1 MFFRDIVGHSDLKRR
16 LVEMVDS
23 GRIPHAQLYTGAE
36 GVGKLALALA
46 VAQYICCEHREG
58 GESCGRCPSCVQF
71 AKLSHP
77 DLHFVF
83 PMATRDGVKVCSDMV
98 DTFRSA
104 VLKNPYISLEEWM
117 NEASDGKTVQIYA
130 AEGEEIIRKLT
141 FKPYQGQ
148 YKVMI
153 VWIPEKMHE
162 ACANK
167 VLKILEEPSP
177 DTVFMLVS
185 DRVDNV
191 LGTIYSRCQRIAVP
205 PIDKKD
211 MELALREKFSVD
223 EEEVAYLVKNA
234 MGSWGR
240 MLGLMKESEDARYDF
255 ELFVQMMR
263 LAWGLD
269 VKGIKNWTEQVAAL
283 SREGQIRFLQKAQR
297 LIRENFILRL
307 RNRDLTYM
315 NSAEMAFAAKFAQ
328 FIHEKN
334 VVQIMEEL
342 ALAEAQIA
350 QNGNTKIILFHLEII
365 LYKLLKKVR
374 Q

>member
-36 GVGKLALALA
+36 GVGKLALAIA

-83 PMATRDGVKVCSDMV
+83 PIAKSDRVKVCD
-98 DTFRSA
+98 DAIGEFRSA
-104 VLKNPYISLEEWM
+104 VLENPYLTLEEWM
-117 NEASDGKTVQIYA
+117 DMASDRKAVHIYTT
-130 AEGEEIIRKLT
+130 EGDEMIKKLS
-141 FKPYQGQ
+141 FKAYQGR

-153 VWIPEKMHE
+153 VWIAEKMNVE
-162 ACANK
+162 CANK
-167 VLKILEEPSP
+167 ILKLLEEPEA

-185 DRVDNV
+185 DRPDDV

-205 PIDKKD
+205 PIDAKD
-211 MELALREKFSVD
+211 MEQALRARYDVEAD
-223 EEEVAYLVKNA
+223 EVEYLVKNA
-234 MGSWGR
+234 MGSWGK
-240 MLGLMKESEDARYDF
+240 MLGLMKESEESKMDF

-263 LAWGLD
+263 LAWNLD
-269 VKGIKNWTEQVAAL
+269 VKGIRQWTEQVSKL
-283 SREGQIRFLQKAQR
+283 TRDGQVRFLQKAQR
-297 LIRENFILRL
+297 MIRENFVLRL
-307 RNRDLTYM
+307 NNRQLTYM
-315 NSAEMAFAAKFAQ
+315 NKAEMEFASKFAR

-334 VVQIMEEL
+334 VVLIMEEL

-350 QNGNTKIILFHLEII
+350 QNGNAKIILFHLEIL
-365 LYKLLKKVR
+365 LYKLLKKPR

>member
-1 MFFRDIVGHSDLKRR
+1 MFFRDIVGHSELKRR
-16 LVEMVDS
+16 LIEMVDS

-83 PMATRDGVKVCSDMV
+83 PMATRVGVKVCSDMV
-98 DTFRSA
+98 DTLRSA

-162 ACANK
+162 TCANK

>member
-1 MFFRDIVGHSDLKRR
+1 MFFRDIIGHSELKRR

-36 GVGKLALALA
+36 GVGKLALAIA

-83 PMATRDGVKVCSDMV
+83 PYAKSDRVKVCNDMV
-98 DTFRSA
+98 EEFRKA
-104 VLKNPYISLEEWM
+104 VLDNPYLSLEEWM
-117 NEASDGKTVQIYA
+117 ERASDKKSVQIYT
-130 AEGEEIIRKLT
+130 AEGDEIIRKLT
-141 FKPYQGQ
+141 FKAYQGQ

-153 VWIPEKMHE
+153 VWIAEKMNE
-162 ACANK
+162 ECANK

-185 DRVDNV
+185 DRPDAV

-205 PIDKKD
+205 PIEAKD
-211 MELALREKFSVD
+211 MAEALREKYDVG
-223 EEEVAYLVKNA
+223 EAEVYYLVKNA
-234 MGSWGR
+234 MGSWGK
-240 MLGLMKESEDARYDF
+240 MLGLLKESEESRVDF

-263 LAWGLD
+263 LAWNLD
-269 VKGIKNWTEQVAAL
+269 VKGIRAWTEQVAKL
-283 SREGQIRFLQKAQR
+283 SREGQIRFLQKSQR
-297 LIRENFILRL
+297 MVRENFILRL
-307 RNRDLTYM
+307 NNSQLTYM
-315 NSAEMAFAAKFAQ
+315 NRDEMAFASKFAR
-328 FIHEKN
+328 FIHERN
-334 VVQIMEEL
+334 VVEIMEEL

-350 QNGNTKIILFHLEII
+350 QNGNTKIILFHLEIL
-365 LYKLLKKVR
+365 LYKLLKR
-374 Q
+374 SRE

>member
-1 MFFRDIVGHSDLKRR
+1 MFFKDIVGHSELKRR
-16 LVEMVDS
+16 LTEMVDS

-36 GVGKLALALA
+36 GVGKLALAIA

-77 DLHFVF
+77 DLHLVF
-83 PMATRDGVKVCSDMV
+83 PIAKTDGVKVCNDMV
-98 DTFRSA
+98 DAFRSA
-104 VLKNPYISLEEWM
+104 VLANPYISLNDWM
-117 NEASDGKTVQIYA
+117 NEASDGKAVHIYTS
-130 AEGEEIIRKLT
+130 EGDEIIRKLS
-141 FKPYQGQ
+141 FKPYQGR

-153 VWIPEKMHE
+153 IWIPEKMNVE
-162 ACANK
+162 CANK

-185 DRVDNV
+185 DRADDV

-205 PIDKKD
+205 PIDKD
-211 MELALREKFSVD
+211 EMEKALCERYSLAD
-223 EEEVAYLVKNA
+223 EVVPYLVKNA
-234 MGSWGR
+234 LGSWSR
-240 MLGLMKESEDARYDF
+240 MMGLMKETEESRYDF

-263 LAWGLD
+263 LAWTLD
-269 VKGIKNWTEQVAAL
+269 VKGIKTWTEQVAAL
-283 SREGQIRFLQKAQR
+283 PREGQMRFLQKAQR

-307 RNRDLTYM
+307 RNRELTYM
-315 NSAEMAFAAKFAQ
+315 NNDELAFAAKFAQ

-334 VVQIMEEL
+334 VVQIMDEL

-350 QNGNTKIILFHLEII
+350 QNGNTKIILFHLEIL
-365 LYKLLKKVR
+365 LYKLLKKKR
-374 Q
+374 E

>member
-1 MFFRDIVGHSDLKRR
+1 MFFRDIVGHSELKRR
-16 LVEMVDS
+16 LIEMVDS

-191 LGTIYSRCQRIAVP
+191 LGTIYSRCQRIAVS
-205 PIDKKD
+205 PIEKKD

-269 VKGIKNWTEQVAAL
+269 VKGIKIWTEQVAAL

>member
-1 MFFRDIVGHSDLKRR
+1 MFFRDIVGHSELKCR

-269 VKGIKNWTEQVAAL
+269 VKGIKIWTEQVATL

>member
-1 MFFRDIVGHSDLKRR
+1 MFFRDIVGHSELKRR
-16 LVEMVDS
+16 LIEMVDS

-58 GESCGRCPSCVQF
+58 GESCGECPSCVQF

-77 DLHFVF
+77 DLHLVF
-83 PMATRDGVKVCSDMV
+83 PMATRDGVKVCNDVV
-98 DTFRSA
+98 DLFRSA
-104 VLKNPYISLEEWM
+104 VLDNPYLSLADWM
-117 NEASDGKTVQIYA
+117 NQVSDGKTVQIYA

-185 DRVDNV
+185 DRPDDV

-205 PIDKKD
+205 PIEAKEL
-211 MELALREKFSVD
+211 ELAVRERYG
-223 EEEVAYLVKNA
+223 VAEDDVPYLVKNA

-240 MLGLMKESEDARYDF
+240 MLSLLRETEESKYDF

-269 VKGIKNWTEQVAAL
+269 VKGIRAWTEQVAAL
-283 SREGQIRFLQKAQR
+283 PREGQIRFLQKSQR

-307 RNRDLTYM
+307 NNRQLTYM
-315 NSAEMAFAAKFAQ
+315 NRDEMAFAAKFAR
-328 FIHEKN
+328 FIHERN

-350 QNGNTKIILFHLEII
+350 QNGNTKIILFHLEIL

>member
-1 MFFRDIVGHSDLKRR
+1 MFFRDIVGHSELKRR

-36 GVGKLALALA
+36 GVGKLAIALA

-104 VLKNPYISLEEWM
+104 VLRNPYISLEEWM

-130 AEGEEIIRKLT
+130 AEGDEILRKLS
-141 FKPYQGQ
+141 FKPYQGR

-153 VWIPEKMHE
+153 VWMPEKMHA
-162 ACANK
+162 ACANR
-167 VLKILEEPSP
+167 VLKILEEPSL

-185 DRVDNV
+185 DRPDDV

-205 PIDKKD
+205 PIEAKD
-211 MELALREKFSVD
+211 MEVGMREKFSVD
-223 EEEVAYLVKNA
+223 DGDVAYLVKNA
-234 MGSWGR
+234 MGSWSK
-240 MLGLMKESEDARYDF
+240 MMGLMKETEESRYDF

-263 LAWGLD
+263 LAWNLD
-269 VKGIKNWTEQVAAL
+269 VKGIRQWTEQVAAL
-283 SREGQIRFLQKAQR
+283 SREGQIRFLQKSQR

-307 RNRDLTYM
+307 RNRQLSYM
-315 NSAEMAFAAKFAQ
+315 NREEMAFAAKFAQ

-350 QNGNTKIILFHLEII
+350 QNGNAKIILFHLEIL
-365 LYKLLKKVR
+365 LYKLLKR
-374 Q
+374 SRE

>member
-1 MFFRDIVGHSDLKRR
+1 MFFRDIIGHRELKGR
-16 LVEMVDS
+16 LVSMVDS

-46 VAQYICCEHREG
+46 VAQYICCEHRSG
-58 GESCGRCPSCVQF
+58 GEPCGECPSCVQF

-83 PMATRDGVKVCSDMV
+83 PMATRDGVKVCGDVV
-98 DTFRSA
+98 DVFRSA
-104 VLKNPYISLEEWM
+104 VLDNPYLSLEDWM
-117 NEASDGKTVQIYA
+117 NQASDGKTVQIYA
-130 AEGEEIIRKLT
+130 AEGEEIIRKLS
-141 FKPYQGQ
+141 FKPYQGE

-185 DRVDNV
+185 DRPDNV
-191 LGTIYSRCQRIAVP
+191 LGTIYSRCQRISVP
-205 PIDKKD
+205 PIEAKD
-211 MELALREKFSVD
+211 MESALRERFSVD
-223 EEEVAYLVKNA
+223 DREVAYLVKNA
-234 MGSWGR
+234 MGSWGK
-240 MLGLMKESEDARYDF
+240 MLGLLKETEESKYDF

-269 VKGIKNWTEQVAAL
+269 VKGIKVWSEQVAAL
-283 SREGQIRFLQKAQR
+283 PREGQIRFLQKSQR

-307 RNRDLTYM
+307 NNRRLSYM
-315 NSAEMAFAAKFAQ
+315 NREEMDFAMKFSR
-328 FIHEKN
+328 FIHECN

-350 QNGNTKIILFHLEII
+350 QNGNTKIILFHLEIL
-365 LYKLLKKVR
+365 LYRLLKKSR

>member
-1 MFFRDIVGHSDLKRR
+1 MFFRDIVGHSELKRR

-23 GRIPHAQLYTGAE
+23 GRIPHAQLYTGAV
-36 GVGKLALALA
+36 GVGKLALAIA

-83 PMATRDGVKVCSDMV
+83 PIAKSDRVKVCDDV
-98 DTFRSA
+98 IGEFRSA
-104 VLKNPYISLEEWM
+104 VLENPYLTLEEWM
-117 NEASDGKTVQIYA
+117 DMASDRKTVHIYTT
-130 AEGEEIIRKLT
+130 EGDEMIRKLS
-141 FKPYQGQ
+141 FKAYQGR

-153 VWIPEKMHE
+153 VWIAEKMNVE
-162 ACANK
+162 CANK
-167 VLKILEEPSP
+167 ILKLLEEPEA

-185 DRVDNV
+185 DRPDDV

-205 PIDKKD
+205 PIDVKD
-211 MELALREKFSVD
+211 MEQALCARYDVGV
-223 EEEVAYLVKNA
+223 EEVEYLVKNA
-234 MGSWGR
+234 MGSWGK
-240 MLGLMKESEDARYDF
+240 MLGLMKESEESRMDF

-263 LAWGLD
+263 LAWNLD
-269 VKGIKNWTEQVAAL
+269 VKGIRQWTEQVGRL
-283 SREGQIRFLQKAQR
+283 TRDGQVRFLQKSQR
-297 LIRENFILRL
+297 MIRENFILRL
-307 RNRDLTYM
+307 NNRQLTYM
-315 NSAEMAFAAKFAQ
+315 NKAEMEFAVKFAR

-334 VVQIMEEL
+334 VVEIMEEL

-350 QNGNTKIILFHLEII
+350 QNGNTKIILFHLEIL
-365 LYKLLKKVR
+365 LYKLLKKPR

>member
-1 MFFRDIVGHSDLKRR
+1 MFFRDIVGHGELKRR
-16 LVEMVDS
+16 LIEMVDS

-46 VAQYICCEHREG
+46 VAQYICCEHRER
-58 GESCGRCPSCVQF
+58 GESCGRCPSCMQF
-71 AKLSHP
+71 AKLAHP
-77 DLHFVF
+77 DLHLVF
-83 PMATRDGVKVCSDMV
+83 PMATRDGVKVCGDMV

-104 VLKNPYISLEEWM
+104 VLVNPYISLNEWM
-117 NEASDGKTVQIYA
+117 NEASDGKSVQIYA

-185 DRVDNV
+185 DRPDDV

-205 PIDKKD
+205 PIDVKD
-211 MELALREKFSVD
+211 MEGALREKFSV
-223 EEEVAYLVKNA
+223 EESDVAYLVKNA

-240 MLGLMKESEDARYDF
+240 MLGLMKESEESRYDF

-263 LAWGLD
+263 LAWNLD
-269 VKGIKNWTEQVAAL
+269 VKGIRAWTEQVAAL
-283 SREGQIRFLQKAQR
+283 SREGQIRFLQKSQR

-307 RNRDLTYM
+307 RNSQLSYM
-315 NSAEMAFAAKFAQ
+315 SAEEMAFAAKFAQ

-350 QNGNTKIILFHLEII
+350 QNGNTKIILFHLEIL
-365 LYKLLKKVR
+365 LYKLLKR
-374 Q
+374 RRE

>member
-83 PMATRDGVKVCSDMV
+83 PMATRDGVKVCSDML

-104 VLKNPYISLEEWM
+104 VFGNPYISLEEWM

-148 YKVMI
+148 YKVML

-185 DRVDNV
+185 DRVEDV
-191 LGTIYSRCQRIAVP
+191 LGTIYSRCQRITVP

-211 MELALREKFSVD
+211 MELALRDRYSVVDD
-223 EEEVAYLVKNA
+223 EVTYLVKNA

-263 LAWGLD
+263 LAWVLD

-307 RNRDLTYM
+307 RSRELTYM
-315 NSAEMAFAAKFAQ
+315 NSAEMAFATKFAQ

-350 QNGNTKIILFHLEII
+350 QNGNTKIILFHLEIL
-365 LYKLLKKVR
+365 LYKLLKKSR
-374 Q
+374 E

>member
-1 MFFRDIVGHSDLKRR
+1 MFFRNIVGHSELKRR
-16 LVEMVDS
+16 LIDMVDS

-46 VAQYICCEHREG
+46 VAQYICCEHREE

-77 DLHFVF
+77 DLHLVF
-83 PMATRDGVKVCSDMV
+83 PIATRDGVKVCGDMV

-104 VLKNPYISLEEWM
+104 VLANAYISLNEWM
-117 NEASDGKTVQIYA
+117 NEASDGKSVQIYA

-167 VLKILEEPSP
+167 VLKRLEEPSP

-185 DRVDNV
+185 DRPDDV
-191 LGTIYSRCQRIAVP
+191 LGTIYSRCQRITVP
-205 PIDKKD
+205 PIDAKD
-211 MELALREKFSVD
+211 MEVALRDKFSVAD
-223 EEEVAYLVKNA
+223 SDVAYLVKNA

-240 MLGLMKESEDARYDF
+240 MLGLMKEGEESRYDF

-263 LAWGLD
+263 LAWNLD
-269 VKGIKNWTEQVAAL
+269 VKGIRVWTEQVAAL
-283 SREGQIRFLQKAQR
+283 SREGQIRFLQKSQR

-307 RNRDLTYM
+307 YNSQLSYM
-315 NSAEMAFAAKFAQ
+315 SAEEMKFAAKFAQ

>member
-1 MFFRDIVGHSDLKRR
+1 MFFRDIVGHSELKRR
-16 LVEMVDS
+16 LIEMVDS

-98 DTFRSA
+98 DMFRSA

-191 LGTIYSRCQRIAVP
+191 LGTIYSRCQRIAVSS
-205 PIDKKD
+205 IEKKD

-350 QNGNTKIILFHLEII
+350 QNGNTKIILFHLEIL

>member
-1 MFFRDIVGHSDLKRR
+1 MFFRDIVGHSELKRR

-58 GESCGRCPSCVQF
+58 GEPCGRCPSCVQF

-83 PMATRDGVKVCSDMV
+83 PMATRDGVKVCSDML

-104 VLKNPYISLEEWM
+104 VLGNPYISLEEWM

-148 YKVMI
+148 YKVMLI
-153 VWIPEKMHE
+153 WIPEKMHE

-185 DRVDNV
+185 DKADDV
-191 LGTIYSRCQRIAVP
+191 LGTIYSRCQRITVP

-211 MELALREKFSVD
+211 MELALRDKFSVD
-223 EEEVAYLVKNA
+223 EEEVVYLVKNA

-240 MLGLMKESEDARYDF
+240 MLGLMRETEDARYDF

-263 LAWGLD
+263 LAWNLD
-269 VKGIKNWTEQVAAL
+269 VKGIKSWTEQVAAL
-283 SREGQIRFLQKAQR
+283 PREGQIRFLQKSQR

-307 RNRDLTYM
+307 RSRELTYM
-315 NSAEMAFAAKFAQ
+315 NSAEMAFATKFAQ

-365 LYKLLKKVR
+365 LYKLLKKSR
-374 Q
+374 E

>member
-1 MFFRDIVGHSDLKRR
+1 MFFRDIVGHSELKRR

-36 GVGKLALALA
+36 GVGKLALAIA

-58 GESCGRCPSCVQF
+58 GDSCGRCPSCVQF

-83 PMATRDGVKVCSDMV
+83 PIAKSDRVKVCD
-98 DTFRSA
+98 DAIGEFRSA
-104 VLKNPYISLEEWM
+104 VLENPYLTLEEWM
-117 NEASDGKTVQIYA
+117 DMASDRKAVHIYTT
-130 AEGEEIIRKLT
+130 EGDEMIRKLS
-141 FKPYQGQ
+141 FKAYQGR

-153 VWIPEKMHE
+153 VWIAEKMNVE
-162 ACANK
+162 CANK
-167 VLKILEEPSP
+167 ILKLLEEPEA

-185 DRVDNV
+185 DRPDDV

-205 PIDKKD
+205 PIDAKD
-211 MELALREKFSVD
+211 MQQALSARYDVEAD
-223 EEEVAYLVKNA
+223 EVEYLVKNA
-234 MGSWGR
+234 MGSWGK
-240 MLGLMKESEDARYDF
+240 MLGLMKESEESKMDF

-263 LAWGLD
+263 LAWNLD
-269 VKGIKNWTEQVAAL
+269 VKGIRQWTEQVSKL
-283 SREGQIRFLQKAQR
+283 TRDGQVRFLQKAQKM
-297 LIRENFILRL
+297 IRENFILRL
-307 RNRDLTYM
+307 NNRQLTYM
-315 NSAEMAFAAKFAQ
+315 NKAEVEFASKFAR

-334 VVQIMEEL
+334 VVLIMEEL

-350 QNGNTKIILFHLEII
+350 QNGNAKIILFHLEIL
-365 LYKLLKKVR
+365 LYKLLKKPR

>member
-1 MFFRDIVGHSDLKRR
+1 MFFRDIVGHSELKSR
-16 LVEMVDS
+16 LIEMVDS

-36 GVGKLALALA
+36 GVGKLALAIA

-83 PMATRDGVKVCSDMV
+83 PIAKSDRVKVCD
-98 DTFRSA
+98 DAIGEFRSA
-104 VLKNPYISLEEWM
+104 VLENPYLTLEEWM
-117 NEASDGKTVQIYA
+117 DMASDRKAVHIYTT
-130 AEGEEIIRKLT
+130 EGDEMIKKLS
-141 FKPYQGQ
+141 FKAYQGR

-153 VWIPEKMHE
+153 VWIAEKMNVE
-162 ACANK
+162 CANK
-167 VLKILEEPSP
+167 ILKLLEEPEA

-185 DRVDNV
+185 DRPDDV

-205 PIDKKD
+205 PIDAKD
-211 MELALREKFSVD
+211 MEQALRARYDVEAD
-223 EEEVAYLVKNA
+223 EVEYLVKNA
-234 MGSWGR
+234 MGSWGK
-240 MLGLMKESEDARYDF
+240 MLGLMKESEESKMDF

-263 LAWGLD
+263 LAWNLD
-269 VKGIKNWTEQVAAL
+269 VKGIRQWTEQVSKL
-283 SREGQIRFLQKAQR
+283 TRDGQVRFLQKAQR
-297 LIRENFILRL
+297 MIRENFVLRL
-307 RNRDLTYM
+307 NNRQLTYM
-315 NSAEMAFAAKFAQ
+315 NKAEMEFASKFAR

-334 VVQIMEEL
+334 VVLIMEEL

-350 QNGNTKIILFHLEII
+350 QNGNAKIILFHLEIL
-365 LYKLLKKVR
+365 LYKLLKRVR

>member
-1 MFFRDIVGHSDLKRR
+1 MFFRDIVGHSELKRR
-16 LVEMVDS
+16 LIEMVDS
-23 GRIPHAQLYTGAE
+23 GRIPHAQLSTGAE

-58 GESCGRCPSCVQF
+58 GESCGRCPSCMQF
-71 AKLSHP
+71 AKLAHP
-77 DLHFVF
+77 DLHLVF

-104 VLKNPYISLEEWM
+104 VLANPYISLNEWM
-117 NEASDGKTVQIYA
+117 NVASDGKTVQIYA

-185 DRVDNV
+185 DRPDDV

-205 PIDKKD
+205 PIDAKD
-211 MELALREKFSVD
+211 MDGALREKFSV
-223 EEEVAYLVKNA
+223 EESDVAYLVKNA

-240 MLGLMKESEDARYDF
+240 MLGLMKESEESRYDF

-263 LAWGLD
+263 LAWNLD
-269 VKGIKNWTEQVAAL
+269 VKGIRAWTEQVAAL
-283 SREGQIRFLQKAQR
+283 SREGQIRFLQKSQR

-307 RNRDLTYM
+307 RNSQLSYM
-315 NSAEMAFAAKFAQ
+315 NAEEMAFAAKFAQ

-350 QNGNTKIILFHLEII
+350 QNGNTKIILFHLEIL
-365 LYKLLKKVR
+365 LYKLLKKR
-374 Q
+374 RE

>member
-1 MFFRDIVGHSDLKRR
+1 MFFRDIVGHSELKRR

-36 GVGKLALALA
+36 GVGKLALAIA

-83 PMATRDGVKVCSDMV
+83 PIAKSDRVKVCD
-98 DTFRSA
+98 DAIGEFRGA
-104 VLKNPYISLEEWM
+104 VLENPYLTLEEWM
-117 NEASDGKTVQIYA
+117 DMASDRKAVHIYTT
-130 AEGEEIIRKLT
+130 EGDEMIRKLS
-141 FKPYQGQ
+141 FKAYQGR

-153 VWIPEKMHE
+153 VWIAEKMNVE
-162 ACANK
+162 CANK
-167 VLKILEEPSP
+167 ILKLLEEPEA

-185 DRVDNV
+185 DRPDDV

-205 PIDKKD
+205 PIDAKD
-211 MELALREKFSVD
+211 MQQALSARYDVEAD
-223 EEEVAYLVKNA
+223 EVEYLVKNA
-234 MGSWGR
+234 MGTWGK
-240 MLGLMKESEDARYDF
+240 MLGLMKESEESKMDF

-263 LAWGLD
+263 LAWNLD
-269 VKGIKNWTEQVAAL
+269 VKGIRQWTEQVSKL
-283 SREGQIRFLQKAQR
+283 TRDGQVRFLQKAQKM
-297 LIRENFILRL
+297 IRENFVLRL
-307 RNRDLTYM
+307 NNRQLTYM
-315 NSAEMAFAAKFAQ
+315 NKAEMEFASKFAR

-334 VVQIMEEL
+334 VVLIMEEL

-350 QNGNTKIILFHLEII
+350 QNGNAKIILFHLEIL
-365 LYKLLKKVR
+365 LYKLLKKPR

>member
-1 MFFRDIVGHSDLKRR
+1 MFFRNIVGHSELKRR
-16 LVEMVDS
+16 LIDMVDS

-46 VAQYICCEHREG
+46 VAQYICCEHREE

-77 DLHFVF
+77 DLHLVF
-83 PMATRDGVKVCSDMV
+83 PIATRDGVKVCGDMV

-104 VLKNPYISLEEWM
+104 VLANAYISLNEWM
-117 NEASDGKTVQIYA
+117 NEASDGKSVQIYA

-185 DRVDNV
+185 DRPDDV
-191 LGTIYSRCQRIAVP
+191 LGTIYSRCQRITVP
-205 PIDKKD
+205 PIDAND
-211 MELALREKFSVD
+211 MEVALRDKFSVAD
-223 EEEVAYLVKNA
+223 SDVAYLVKNA

-240 MLGLMKESEDARYDF
+240 MLGLMKESEESRYDF

-263 LAWGLD
+263 LAWNLD
-269 VKGIKNWTEQVAAL
+269 VKGIRVWTEQVAAL
-283 SREGQIRFLQKAQR
+283 SREGQIRFLQKSQR

-307 RNRDLTYM
+307 YNSQLSYM
-315 NSAEMAFAAKFAQ
+315 SAEEMKFAAKFAQ

>member
-1 MFFRDIVGHSDLKRR
+1 MFFRDIVGHSELKRR

-58 GESCGRCPSCVQF
+58 GESCGRCPSCVQV
-71 AKLSHP
+71 ANLSHP

-98 DTFRSA
+98 ATFRSG
-104 VLKNPYISLEEWM
+104 VLRNPYISLEEWM

-191 LGTIYSRCQRIAVP
+191 LGTIYSRCQRIAVS

-211 MELALREKFSVD
+211 MELVLREKFSVD

>member
-1 MFFRDIVGHSDLKRR
+1 MFFRDIVGHSELKRR
-16 LVEMVDS
+16 LIEMVDS

-130 AEGEEIIRKLT
+130 AEGEEIIRKLA

-167 VLKILEEPSP
+167 ALKILEEPSP

-191 LGTIYSRCQRIAVP
+191 LGTIYSRCQRIAVS

-350 QNGNTKIILFHLEII
+350 QNGNTKIILFHLEIL

>member
-1 MFFRDIVGHSDLKRR
+1 MFFRDIVGHSELKRR
-16 LVEMVDS
+16 LIEMVDS

-104 VLKNPYISLEEWM
+104 VLRNPYISLEEWM

-191 LGTIYSRCQRIAVP
+191 LGTIYSRCQRIAVS

-211 MELALREKFSVD
+211 MELVLREKFSVD

>member
-1 MFFRDIVGHSDLKRR
+1 MFFRDIVGHSELKRR
-16 LVEMVDS
+16 LIEMVDS
-23 GRIPHAQLYTGAE
+23 GRIPHAQLYTGSE

-58 GESCGRCPSCVQF
+58 GEPCGRCPSCAQF

-98 DTFRSA
+98 DVFRNA
-104 VLKNPYISLEEWM
+104 VLENPYITLEEWM
-117 NEASDGKTVQIYA
+117 RDASDNKTVQIYA
-130 AEGEEIIRKLT
+130 AEGKEILHKLS

-153 VWIPEKMHE
+153 VWLPEKMNVE
-162 ACANK
+162 CANK

-185 DRVDNV
+185 DKPDDV

-205 PIDKKD
+205 PIDKRD
-211 MELALREKFSVD
+211 MEQALRERYSVAD
-223 EEEVAYLVKNA
+223 EDVAYLVKNA

-240 MLGLMKESEDARYDF
+240 MLGLLKETEESRYDF

-263 LAWGLD
+263 LAWVLD
-269 VKGIKNWTEQVAAL
+269 VKGIKNWIEQVAAL

-307 RNRDLTYM
+307 RNRELTYM
-315 NSAEMAFAAKFAQ
+315 NKDELAFAAKFAQ

-350 QNGNTKIILFHLEII
+350 QNGNAKIILFHLEII

>member
-1 MFFRDIVGHSDLKRR
+1 MFFKDIVGHSELKRR
-16 LVEMVDS
+16 LTEMVDS

-36 GVGKLALALA
+36 GVGKLALAIA

-77 DLHFVF
+77 DLHLVF
-83 PMATRDGVKVCSDMV
+83 PIAKTDGVKVCNDMV
-98 DTFRSA
+98 DAFRSA
-104 VLKNPYISLEEWM
+104 VLANPYISLNDWM
-117 NEASDGKTVQIYA
+117 NEASDGKAVHIYTS
-130 AEGEEIIRKLT
+130 EGDEIIRKLS
-141 FKPYQGQ
+141 FKPYQGR

-153 VWIPEKMHE
+153 IWIPEKMNVE
-162 ACANK
+162 CANK

-185 DRVDNV
+185 DRADDV

-205 PIDKKD
+205 PIDKD
-211 MELALREKFSVD
+211 EMEKALRERYSLAD
-223 EEEVAYLVKNA
+223 EVVPFLVKNA
-234 MGSWGR
+234 LGSWSR
-240 MLGLMKESEDARYDF
+240 MMGLIKETEESRYDF

-263 LAWGLD
+263 LAWTLD
-269 VKGIKNWTEQVAAL
+269 VKGIKTWTEQVAAL
-283 SREGQIRFLQKAQR
+283 PREGQMRFLQKAQR

-307 RNRDLTYM
+307 RNRELTYM
-315 NSAEMAFAAKFAQ
+315 NNDELAFAAKFAQ

-334 VVQIMEEL
+334 VVQIMDEL

-350 QNGNTKIILFHLEII
+350 QNGNTKIILFHLEIL
-365 LYKLLKKVR
+365 LYKLLKKKR
-374 Q
+374 E

>member
-1 MFFRDIVGHSDLKRR
+1 MFFRDIVGHSELKQR
-16 LVEMVDS
+16 LIEMVDS

-77 DLHFVF
+77 DLHLVF
-83 PMATRDGVKVCSDMV
+83 PIAKTDGVKVCNDMV
-98 DTFRSA
+98 DAFRSA
-104 VLKNPYISLEEWM
+104 VLVNPYISLNDWM
-117 NEASDGKTVQIYA
+117 NEASDGKAAHIYTS
-130 AEGEEIIRKLT
+130 EGDEIIRKLS
-141 FKPYQGQ
+141 FKPYQGR

-153 VWIPEKMHE
+153 IWIPEKMNVE
-162 ACANK
+162 CANK

-185 DRVDNV
+185 DRADDV

-205 PIDKKD
+205 PIDKD
-211 MELALREKFSVD
+211 EMEKALRERYSLAD
-223 EEEVAYLVKNA
+223 EVVPYLVKNA
-234 MGSWGR
+234 LGSWSR
-240 MLGLMKESEDARYDF
+240 MMGLIKETEESRCDF

-263 LAWGLD
+263 LAWTLD
-269 VKGIKNWTEQVAAL
+269 VKGIKTWTEQVAAL
-283 SREGQIRFLQKAQR
+283 PREGQMRFLQKAQR

-307 RNRDLTYM
+307 RNRELTYM
-315 NSAEMAFAAKFAQ
+315 NNDELAFAAKFAQ

-334 VVQIMEEL
+334 VVQIMDEL

-350 QNGNTKIILFHLEII
+350 QNGNTKIILFHLEIL
-365 LYKLLKKVR
+365 LYKLLKR
-374 Q
+374 SRE

>member
-1 MFFRDIVGHSDLKRR
+1 MFFRDIVGHSELKRR
-16 LVEMVDS
+16 LIEMVDS

-58 GESCGRCPSCVQF
+58 GESCGRCPSCMQF
-71 AKLSHP
+71 AKLAHP
-77 DLHFVF
+77 DLHLVF

-104 VLKNPYISLEEWM
+104 VLANPYISLNEWM
-117 NEASDGKTVQIYA
+117 NVASDGKTVQIYA

-185 DRVDNV
+185 DRPDDV

-205 PIDKKD
+205 PIDAKD
-211 MELALREKFSVD
+211 MDGALREKFSV
-223 EEEVAYLVKNA
+223 EESDVAYLVKNA

-240 MLGLMKESEDARYDF
+240 MLGLMKESEESRYDF

-263 LAWGLD
+263 LAWNLD
-269 VKGIKNWTEQVAAL
+269 VKGIRAWTEQVAAL
-283 SREGQIRFLQKAQR
+283 SREGQIRFLQKSQR

-307 RNRDLTYM
+307 RNSQLSYM
-315 NSAEMAFAAKFAQ
+315 NAEEMAFAAKFAQ

-350 QNGNTKIILFHLEII
+350 QNGNAKIILFHLEIL

>member
-1 MFFRDIVGHSDLKRR
+1 MFFRDIIGHSELKRR
-16 LVEMVDS
+16 LIEMVDS

-36 GVGKLALALA
+36 GVGKLALALV

-58 GESCGRCPSCVQF
+58 GESCGQCPSCVQF

-104 VLKNPYISLEEWM
+104 VLRNPYISLEEWM

-130 AEGEEIIRKLT
+130 SEGEEIIRKLT

-148 YKVMI
+148 YKVML

-191 LGTIYSRCQRIAVP
+191 LGTIYSRCQRIAVS
-205 PIDKKD
+205 PIEKKD

-223 EEEVAYLVKNA
+223 EEEVVYLVKNA

>member
-1 MFFRDIVGHSDLKRR
+1 MFFRDIVGHSELKSR
-16 LVEMVDS
+16 LIEMVDS

-83 PMATRDGVKVCSDMV
+83 PMATRDGVKVCADMV

-104 VLKNPYISLEEWM
+104 VLRNPYISLEEWM
-117 NEASDGKTVQIYA
+117 SVASDNKTVQIYA
-130 AEGEEIIRKLT
+130 AEGDEILRKLS
-141 FKPYQGQ
+141 FKPYQGR

-153 VWIPEKMHE
+153 VWMPEKMHA
-162 ACANK
+162 ACANR
-167 VLKILEEPSP
+167 VLKILEEPSL

-185 DRVDNV
+185 DRPDDV

-205 PIDKKD
+205 PIEAKD
-211 MELALREKFSVD
+211 MEVGMREKFSVD
-223 EEEVAYLVKNA
+223 DGDVAYLVKNA
-234 MGSWGR
+234 MGSWSK
-240 MLGLMKESEDARYDF
+240 MMGLMKETEESRYDF

-263 LAWGLD
+263 LAWNLD
-269 VKGIKNWTEQVAAL
+269 VKGIRQWTEQVAAL
-283 SREGQIRFLQKAQR
+283 SREGQIRFLQKSQR

-307 RNRDLTYM
+307 RNRQLSYM
-315 NSAEMAFAAKFAQ
+315 NREEMAFAAKFAQ

-350 QNGNTKIILFHLEII
+350 QSGNAKIILFHLEIL
-365 LYKLLKKVR
+365 LYKLLKR
-374 Q
+374 SRE

>member
-16 LVEMVDS
+16 LAEMVDS

-36 GVGKLALALA
+36 GVGKLALAIA

-58 GESCGRCPSCVQF
+58 GDSCGRCPSCVQF

-83 PMATRDGVKVCSDMV
+83 PIAKSDRVKVCD
-98 DTFRSA
+98 DAIGEFRSA
-104 VLKNPYISLEEWM
+104 VLENPYLTLEEWM
-117 NEASDGKTVQIYA
+117 DMASDRKAVHIYTT
-130 AEGEEIIRKLT
+130 EGDEMIRKLS
-141 FKPYQGQ
+141 FKAYQGR

-153 VWIPEKMHE
+153 VWIAEKMNVE
-162 ACANK
+162 CANK
-167 VLKILEEPSP
+167 ILKLLEEPEA

-185 DRVDNV
+185 DRPDDV

-205 PIDKKD
+205 PIDAKD
-211 MELALREKFSVD
+211 MQQALSARYDVGA
-223 EEEVAYLVKNA
+223 EEVEYLVKNA
-234 MGSWGR
+234 MGSWGK
-240 MLGLMKESEDARYDF
+240 MLGLMKESEESKMDF

-263 LAWGLD
+263 LAWNLD
-269 VKGIKNWTEQVAAL
+269 VKGIRQWTEQVSKL
-283 SREGQIRFLQKAQR
+283 TRDGQVRFLQKAQKM
-297 LIRENFILRL
+297 IRENFILRL
-307 RNRDLTYM
+307 NNRQLTYM
-315 NSAEMAFAAKFAQ
+315 NRAEMEFASKFAR

-334 VVQIMEEL
+334 VVLIMEEL

-350 QNGNTKIILFHLEII
+350 QNGNAKIILFHLEIL
-365 LYKLLKKVR
+365 LYKLLKKPR

>member
-36 GVGKLALALA
+36 GVGKLALAIA

-83 PMATRDGVKVCSDMV
+83 PIAKSDRVKVCD
-98 DTFRSA
+98 DAIGEFRSA
-104 VLKNPYISLEEWM
+104 VLENPYLTLEEWM
-117 NEASDGKTVQIYA
+117 DMASDRKAVHIYTT
-130 AEGEEIIRKLT
+130 EGDEMIKKLS
-141 FKPYQGQ
+141 FKAYQGR

-153 VWIPEKMHE
+153 VWIAEKMNVE
-162 ACANK
+162 CANK
-167 VLKILEEPSP
+167 ILKLLEEPEA

-185 DRVDNV
+185 DRPDDV

-205 PIDKKD
+205 PIDAKD
-211 MELALREKFSVD
+211 MEQALRARYDVEAD
-223 EEEVAYLVKNA
+223 EVEYLVKNA
-234 MGSWGR
+234 MGSWGK
-240 MLGLMKESEDARYDF
+240 MLGLMKESEESKMDF

-263 LAWGLD
+263 LAWNLD
-269 VKGIKNWTEQVAAL
+269 VKGIRQWTEQVSKL
-283 SREGQIRFLQKAQR
+283 TRDGQVRFLQKAQR
-297 LIRENFILRL
+297 MIRENFVLRL
-307 RNRDLTYM
+307 NNRQLTYM
-315 NSAEMAFAAKFAQ
+315 NKAEMEFASKFAR

-334 VVQIMEEL
+334 VVLIMEEL

-350 QNGNTKIILFHLEII
+350 QNGNAKIILFHLEIL
-365 LYKLLKKVR
+365 LYKLLKRVR

>member
-1 MFFRDIVGHSDLKRR
+1 MFFRDIVGHSELKQR
-16 LVEMVDS
+16 LIEMVDS

-83 PMATRDGVKVCSDMV
+83 PMATRDGVKVCGDMV

-104 VLKNPYISLEEWM
+104 VLSNPYISLEEWM
-117 NEASDGKTVQIYA
+117 SVASDNKTVQIYA
-130 AEGEEIIRKLT
+130 AEGDEILRKLS
-141 FKPYQGQ
+141 FKPYQGR

-153 VWIPEKMHE
+153 VWMPEKMHA
-162 ACANK
+162 ACANR
-167 VLKILEEPSP
+167 VLKILEEPSL

-185 DRVDNV
+185 DRPDDV

-205 PIDKKD
+205 PIEAKD
-211 MELALREKFSVD
+211 MEVGMREKFSVD
-223 EEEVAYLVKNA
+223 DGDVAYLVKNA
-234 MGSWGR
+234 MGSWSK
-240 MLGLMKESEDARYDF
+240 MMGLMKETEESRYDF

-263 LAWGLD
+263 LAWNLD
-269 VKGIKNWTEQVAAL
+269 VKGIRQWTEQVAAL
-283 SREGQIRFLQKAQR
+283 SREGQIRFLQKSQR

-307 RNRDLTYM
+307 RNRQLSYM
-315 NSAEMAFAAKFAQ
+315 NREEMAFAAKFAQ

-350 QNGNTKIILFHLEII
+350 QNGNAKIILFHLEIL
-365 LYKLLKKVR
+365 LYKLLKR
-374 Q
+374 SRE